1 MKIVRY
7 FFVGGIAAVI
17 DFSIFFCFAKLLGY
31 NYLLVACVGFV
42 LATVVN
48 YFLSV
53 RFVFRSGVR
62 FTKGAELALVYVF
75 SLIGLGLNQ
84 LILFGLVEF
93 VGLEMLLSKVGATG
107 SVFVWN
113 FAARNLIV
121 FRER

>member
-7 FFVGGIAAVI
+7 FFVGGTAAAI
-17 DFSIFFCFAKLLGY
+17 DISIFFCFAKLLGY
-31 NYLLVACVGFV
+31 NYLLVACAGFL
-42 LATVVN
+42 LATVAN

-62 FTKGAELALVYVF
+62 FTKKAELALVYMV

-84 LILFGLVEF
+84 LILFGLVEM
-93 VGLEMLLSKVGATG
+93 VGVEMLLSKVGATG
-107 SVFVWN
+107 SVFIWN

>member
-7 FFVGGIAAVI
+7 FFVGGIAAAI
-17 DFSIFFCFAKLLGY
+17 DISIFFCFAKLLGY
-31 NYLLVACVGFV
+31 NYLLVACVGFM

-62 FTKGAELALVYVF
+62 FTKKGELALVFIVSF
-75 SLIGLGLNQ
+75 IGLGLNQ
-84 LILFGLVEF
+84 LILFGLVEM
-93 VGLEMLLSKVGATG
+93 VGIDMLMSKVGATG
-107 SVFVWN
+107 SVFFWN

>member
-1 MKIVRY
+1 M
-7 FFVGGIAAVI
+7 
-17 DFSIFFCFAKLLGY
+17 
-31 NYLLVACVGFV
+31 

-62 FTKGAELALVYVF
+62 FTKKGELALVFIVSF
-75 SLIGLGLNQ
+75 IGLGLNQ
-84 LILFGLVEF
+84 LILFGLVEM
-93 VGLEMLLSKVGATG
+93 VGIDMLMSKVGATG
-107 SVFVWN
+107 SVFFWN